1 MGASRIFSYGG
12 KTVWMLITGF
22 VIAAILSVT
31 LLTKTAELRYQRD
44 VNRMVYNDNLGV
56 LNEVKAKLG
65 MTGDSLRLLLAESPA
80 EAANMPYI
88 VVSMADHHLWYKHG
102 KEILFEA
109 PVATGSGKELVG
121 GGEGQ
126 WRFETPRGRL
136 TVKGKDENPAW
147 VPPDWHYV
155 EQAHKKGLGIVHL
168 DAGEAI
174 PTGDG
179 GVITTR
185 NGEVVRRYGNGS
197 AVSLGGGVE
206 GKEIVVNGNI
216 VVPPYGTTAR
226 RYMGVMGTRRLELG
240 DGYGIHGTDHPEPTA
255 RSEPTSRARWCRS
268 PNRRLAPSARVVR
281 SSSRLRCRHRKSLIR
296 STCTAIRPR
305 SSTLGFEWGIQ
316 RSLRRRSRSR
326 ATKCQHHPRPVFII

>member
-1 MGASRIFSYGG
+1 MGVSRIFSYGG
-12 KTVWMLITGF
+12 KTVWLLITGF
-22 VIAAILSVT
+22 IIAAILSVT

-56 LNEVKAKLG
+56 LNEIKSKLG
-65 MTGDSLRLLLAESPA
+65 MTGDSLQALLHETAG
-80 EAANMPYI
+80 EATNQPYI
-88 VVSMADHHLWYKHG
+88 VVSMADHRLWYKQG

-121 GGEGQ
+121 GAEGQ

-147 VPPDWHYV
+147 VPPDWHFV

-168 DAGEAI
+168 DPGQKL

-179 GVITTR
+179 GVLTTQ
-185 NGEVVRRYGNGS
+185 NGEVVKRYNNGS
-197 AVSLGGGVE
+197 TVSLGGGIE

-216 VVPPYGTTAR
+216 VIPPYGTTAR

-240 DGYGIHGTDHPEPTA
+240 DGYGIHGTDHPETIGQ
-255 RSEPTSRARWCRS
+255 SVSHGC
-268 PNRRLAPSARVVR
+268 V
-281 SSSRLRCRHRKSLIR
+281 RLRNEDIERLYPMVAVG
-296 STCTAIRPR
+296 T
-305 SSTLGFEWGIQ
+305 
-316 RSLRRRSRSR
+316 
-326 ATKCQHHPRPVFII
+326 PVYIY